1 MMLEQE
7 DHGVQ
12 LFRWLGLGARDVLAG
27 RRSLVSTRWL
37 ELAQPKLRSPPTP
50 SLARGQSNRE
60 KERLNRLNLD
70 ATTGAYRRDAT

>member
-1 MMLEQE
+1 MCWPDV
-7 DHGVQ
+7 DHWSA
-12 LFRWLGLGARDVLAG
+12 LDGL
-27 RRSLVSTRWL
+27 SLRN
-37 ELAQPKLRSPPTP
+37 QNRSPPTP